1 MKIQMLKSKIH
12 LATVTE
18 AQLDYVG
25 SITIDENLMKAAHLH
40 EYEWV
45 HVFNL
50 NNGERI
56 ETYVIKGEAGSGTI
70 CLNGP
75 AARKFIPGDKVIIIS
90 TCYLDKDEVGQHK
103 PILVFPDEKN
113 QLKEIK

>member
-1 MKIQMLKSKIH
+1 MKIQILKSKIH
-12 LATVTE
+12 GATVTE
-18 AQLDYVG
+18 ARIDYIG
-25 SITIDENLMKAAHLH
+25 SITIDENIMKAAQLH

-56 ETYVIKGEAGSGTI
+56 ETYVIKGQSGSGTI

-75 AARKFIPGDKVIIIS
+75 AARKFLPGDRIIIIS
-90 TCYLDKDEVGQHK
+90 TCYLDEKELEHHV
-103 PILVFPDEKN
+103 PILVFPNEKN
-113 QLKEIK
+113 QII